1 MNQGELLTSFLIDL
15 QRIFRTKIVPKELS
29 YSQVLAIIIIP
40 NEGIEMSELALAL
53 GLENS
58 TVTRLIAR
66 LEVNG
71 FVKRKKSEKDKRA
84 IIVFLKNKGLI
95 VQKNIEN
102 KSDLI
107 GQEIFQNENQS
118 QKETALENLSL
129 FQWALKKMFLRT

>member
-1 MNQGELLTSFLIDL
+1 MNRGELFTSFLIDL

-29 YSQVLAIIIIP
+29 YSQVLAILLIP
-40 NEGIEMSELALAL
+40 DDGIEMSELAWVM

-66 LEVNG
+66 LEANG
-71 FVKRKKSEKDKRA
+71 FVKREKSRVDKRS

-95 VQKNIEN
+95 IQKNIEK

-107 GQEIFQNENQS
+107 GQEIFLNDVPN
-118 QKETALENLSL
+118 QKETVLENLSL
-129 FQWALKKMFLRT
+129 FQWALKKTFLKR

>member
-1 MNQGELLTSFLIDL
+1 MIQGELLTSFLIDL

-71 FVKRKKSEKDKRA
+71 FVKRKKSAKDKRA
-84 IIVFLKNKGLI
+84 TIVFLKNKGLI

>member
-1 MNQGELLTSFLIDL
+1 MNHGELFTSFLIDL

-29 YSQVLAIIIIP
+29 YSQILAILVIP
-40 NEGIEMSELALAL
+40 DDGIEMSELAWVM

-66 LEVNG
+66 LETNG
-71 FVKRKKSEKDKRA
+71 FVKREKSKADKRS

-95 VQKNIEN
+95 IQKNIEK

-107 GQEIFQNENQS
+107 GQEIFLNDS
-118 QKETALENLSL
+118 PIQKETVLESLSL
-129 FQWALKKMFLRT
+129 FQWALKKTFLKR

>member
-71 FVKRKKSEKDKRA
+71 FVKRKKSEQDRRA
-84 IIVFLKNKGLI
+84 TIVFLKNKGLI

-129 FQWALKKMFLRT
+129 FQWALKKVFLRT

>member
-1 MNQGELLTSFLIDL
+1 MNQGELFTSFLIDL

-29 YSQVLAIIIIP
+29 YSQVLAILLIP
-40 NEGIEMSELALAL
+40 DDGIEMSELAWVM

-66 LEVNG
+66 LETNR
-71 FVKRKKSEKDKRA
+71 FVKREKSRVDKRS

-95 VQKNIEN
+95 IQKNIEK

-107 GQEIFQNENQS
+107 GQEIFLNDDPS
-118 QKETALENLSL
+118 QKESILENLSL
-129 FQWALKKMFLRT
+129 FQWALKKTFLKR

>member
-1 MNQGELLTSFLIDL
+1 MNQGELFTSFLIDL

-29 YSQVLAIIIIP
+29 YSQIIAILVIP
-40 NEGIEMSELALAL
+40 DDGIEMSELAWVM

-66 LEVNG
+66 LETNG
-71 FVKRKKSEKDKRA
+71 FVKREKSRVDKRS

-95 VQKNIEN
+95 IQKNIEK

-107 GQEIFQNENQS
+107 GQEIFLNDAPN
-118 QKETALENLSL
+118 QKETVLENLSL
-129 FQWALKKMFLRT
+129 FQWALKKTFLKR